1 MRLSFLITTCLLLGE
16 FQLEV
21 RLANDN
27 NGLSNARNLS
37 WTAPIRI
44 LIWMNAVK

>member
-1 MRLSFLITTCLLLGE
+1 MRLSFLITTCLLPGE

-27 NGLSNARNLS
+27 NGLSNA
-37 WTAPIRI
+37 PIRI